1 MADENRNDLVQGVRN
16 SSPHQ
21 EGCCMKHKIHFVVY
35 FIGGVLSS
43 VLIKKCVFA
52 ATNNIVLAL
61 IAFFIWSIWYSVA
74 IAHDI
79 YRE

>member
-1 MADENRNDLVQGVRN
+1 
-16 SSPHQ
+16 
-21 EGCCMKHKIHFVVY
+21 MKHKIHFVVY

-52 ATNNIVLAL
+52 ATNNIFLAL
-61 IAFFIWSIWYSVA
+61 IAFFIWNIWYNIT

-79 YRE
+79 YREQQKTNND

>member
-1 MADENRNDLVQGVRN
+1 
-16 SSPHQ
+16 
-21 EGCCMKHKIHFVVY
+21 MKHKIHFVVY

-52 ATNNIVLAL
+52 ATNNIFLAL
-61 IAFFIWSIWYSVA
+61 IAFFIWNIWYNIA

-79 YRE
+79 YR